1 MPNLRAAHDGPLS
14 YKDFCSPP
22 TTSSVAKEEQDMQ
35 RLENVIEVC
44 VGCDMKPNQIRKVI
58 NAMVVN
64 FELDDKYTIA
74 HRTMYRKIDA
84 LYLKRIKE
92 NADSVN
98 ELKYIAFDERT
109 DNTLQP
115 KNQHKKESHCT
126 FVTDTGDYID
136 HCTME
141 KNDAEAYCEEI
152 HKVVENTGSKESLT
166 FIASDGCPTNT
177 GWENGSIRLLEEKLE
192 KVFYDFCNFSNFL
205 FQVNSTN

>member
-1 MPNLRAAHDGPLS
+1 
-14 YKDFCSPP
+14 
-22 TTSSVAKEEQDMQ
+22 MQ